1 MTRPKV
7 RNRRDSSLD
16 MLDTIGQYICEE
28 LLEDDEPLDGDENLL
43 ADGMVDSLGMLRLV
57 GFIDDTFDIVIP
69 PEDFVLENFR
79 TLNQL
84 MVYLNK
90 RSPGETRVDA

>member
-1 MTRPKV
+1 MQG
-7 RNRRDSSLD
+7 
-16 MLDTIGQYICEE
+16 TIERYICEE
-28 LLEDDEPLDGDENLL
+28 LLEDDEPLQGDENLL

-57 GFIDDTFDIVIP
+57 SFIDETFGIEIP

-84 MVYLNK
+84 MIYLGK
-90 RSPGETRVDA
+90 RCAGNGNLGA